1 MVLLFLNSYVRTH
14 RLFEVGCHFL
24 KIINSIFIIIRL
36 IFLITIIM
44 FDKNLVWGK
53 LDWKVRRQPPWLD
66 RNPIDP
72 PMIIVIVT
80 SSSSPSS
87 RSLIITLINIITPSI
102 IINVKYHKIFT
113 GMTVSQVQN
122 KTILMYFH
130 FSLTS
135 LSLYCYIGQMFLCLV
150 DSYPH
155 KEISNICF
163 VWYFSNHFFH
173 QVVSQ

>member
-14 RLFEVGCHFL
+14 RLFEVGCHYT
-24 KIINSIFIIIRL
+24 KIINLIFIIILL

-44 FDKNLVWGK
+44 FEKNLVWGK
-53 LDWKVRRQPPWLD
+53 LDWKVRRLPPWLD

-72 PMIIVIVT
+72 PMIIVIVA

-87 RSLIITLINIITPSI
+87 RSLITVINIITPSV

-113 GMTVSQVQN
+113 AMTVSQIQN
-122 KTILMYFH
+122 KTIMMHFN

-135 LSLYCYIGQMFLCLV
+135 LSLSCYRSNVFLSCWLLF
-150 DSYPH
+150 P
-155 KEISNICF
+155 
-163 VWYFSNHFFH
+163 
-173 QVVSQ
+173 

>member
-1 MVLLFLNSYVRTH
+1 M
-14 RLFEVGCHFL
+14 FE
-24 KIINSIFIIIRL
+24 
-36 IFLITIIM
+36 
-44 FDKNLVWGK
+44 KNLVWGK
-53 LDWKVRRQPPWLD
+53 LDWKVRRLPPWLD

-113 GMTVSQVQN
+113 GMTVSHVQN
-122 KTILMYFH
+122 KTTLMYFN

-163 VWYFSNHFFH
+163 VWYFSNHFFPPGCLSIGGGWGWH
-173 QVVSQ
+173 FSLSSSYTWNSPKSQIALWNSPGSESLF